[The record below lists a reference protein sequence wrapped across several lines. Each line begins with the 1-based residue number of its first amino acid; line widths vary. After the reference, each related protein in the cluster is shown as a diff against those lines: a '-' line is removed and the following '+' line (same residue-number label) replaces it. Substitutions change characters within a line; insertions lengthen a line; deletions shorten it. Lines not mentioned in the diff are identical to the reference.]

1 MNILNELTIKNL
13 KQNKKRT
20 IVTIFGI
27 ILSVA
32 LITAI
37 TTFIS
42 SMQGSMIEYA
52 KKSDGDYHIF
62 ISEVP
67 VEEQKYLL
75 NNAKIERTMIGQT
88 IGNVAPETFYSEDEL
103 EVREGTIK
111 LKAFEEN
118 TLKKLGVTL
127 IEGKMPK
134 NEKEILLPMMLNG
147 LNDVDYKVGDT
158 LNLKIDDVEKTYTI
172 VGLTGLLSFET
183 QRNGIMESTIL
194 TMLDYDTSGQKIE
207 IAASL
212 KDPKEAYK
220 FAEDLRE
227 EHGFSQEQ
235 VVTNDML
242 LRFEGTSRSE
252 QTMNVLYRM
261 AAVVILII
269 VFTSVFVIKNSFDI
283 SIMERIKQYG
293 MLASVGATSKQIRK
307 NVLFEGF
314 VLGMIAIPLGVVGGI
329 FAIWVTLLVVTN
341 ILAGSALADIS
352 LNLYVSWQAVAA
364 AVLIAVITIYLSS
377 LIPARKAVKIAPMD
391 AIRDSGNLKIPG
403 KKLRTSKFLS
413 KLLGVEGEIAS
424 KNLKRSRKKYR
435 TTVFSIFLSVVLFIS
450 ISSVIQ
456 YGFLLQSYAYQEMD
470 YNLYAAI
477 DNSDISQEEQMQL
490 YEKAAKE
497 EGVEQSTIVKRQI
510 YAITQGDYT
519 KEAREDMGEEYY
531 DSEMDKVEEGTILR
545 VYSVPEDQYRDY
557 LKEIGLS
564 YDKTKDKAVLCDT
577 QRRTIYDQATGDTIR
592 KQFQLLNSKAGDM
605 ITYCSV
611 AEEDEKETGTI
622 EIAKRTE
629 ELPFGV
635 EADYYSAILIV
646 SDETME
652 KMGGKLDGFYVQ
664 AEDTRAL
671 QEEIK
676 ELDENVEWYF
686 VDYEQRAKEQNSM
699 VLVVSIFLYGFI
711 AVISAIGITNIFN
724 TITTNMTLRSREFA
738 ILRSVGMTEKE
749 FRKMIRYESLLYG
762 AKTLLFGIPVGVVL
776 SYGMYQL
783 FINVIEV
790 PYMLPW
796 KEILIAVA
804 AVFLIVFWTMRYSVK
819 KAEKQ
824 NIIET
829 IRSENI

>member
-62 ISEVP
+62 ISDVP

-88 IGNVAPETFYSEDEL
+88 IGNVAPETFYSEEEL

-147 LNDVDYKVGDT
+147 LNGVDYKVGDT
-158 LNLKIDDVEKTYTI
+158 LNLKVDDVEKTYTI

-183 QRNGIMESTIL
+183 QSDGIMESTIL
-194 TMLDYDTSGQKIE
+194 TMLNHDTSGQKIE

-261 AAVVILII
+261 AAVVIFII

-307 NVLFEGF
+307 NVLFEGI

-364 AVLIAVITIYLSS
+364 AVLIAVVTIYLSS

-391 AIRDSGNLKIPG
+391 AIRDSGNLKITG

-490 YEKAAKE
+490 YEKASKAD
-497 EGVEQSTIVKRQI
+497 GVEESTVVRRQI
-510 YAITQGDYT
+510 CNIAQGAYT
-519 KEAREDMGEEYY
+519 KEMMEEIETDYN
-531 DSEMDKVEEGTILR
+531 SVEEAEEQLYVTFC
-545 VYSVPEDQYRDY
+545 SVPDDQYRNY
-557 LKEIGLS
+557 LKEQGLS
-564 YDKTKDKAVLCDT
+564 YEETKDRAIICDT
-577 QRRTIYDQATGDTIR
+577 QRRTTYDQDTGETTR
-592 KQFQLLNSKAGDM
+592 KQFQLLNSKAGDVLS
-605 ITYCSV
+605 YR
-611 AEEDEKETGTI
+611 ALEADEKPRDVKKI

-635 EADYYSAILIV
+635 EADYYSVVAIV
-646 SDETME
+646 SDEMMTKLE
-652 KMGGKLDGFYVQ
+652 GTLDGFYAE
-664 AEDTRAL
+664 AEDTKEL
-671 QEEIK
+671 QEEIAGF
-676 ELDENVEWYF
+676 DETVEWYF
-686 VDYEQRAKEQNSM
+686 IDYAQSAKEQNSM

-749 FRKMIRYESLLYG
+749 FRRMIRYESLLYG
-762 AKTLLFGIPVGVVL
+762 AKALLFGIPVGVVL
-776 SYGMYQL
+776 SYGMYHM
-783 FINVIEV
+783 FINVIEIS
-790 PYMLPW
+790 YTLPW
-796 KEILIAVA
+796 KEILIATA

-819 KAEKQ
+819 MAEKQ

>member
-62 ISEVP
+62 ISDVP

-88 IGNVAPETFYSEDEL
+88 IGNVAPETFYSEEEL

-147 LNDVDYKVGDT
+147 LNGVDYKVGDT
-158 LNLKIDDVEKTYTI
+158 LNLKVDDVEKTYTI

-183 QRNGIMESTIL
+183 QSDGIMESTIL
-194 TMLDYDTSGQKIE
+194 TMLNHDTSGQKIE

-261 AAVVILII
+261 AAVVIFII

-307 NVLFEGF
+307 NVLFEGI

-364 AVLIAVITIYLSS
+364 AVLIAVVTIYLSS
-377 LIPARKAVKIAPMD
+377 LIPARKAVKIAPME

-403 KKLRTSKFLS
+403 KKLRTSKFLT

-456 YGFLLQSYAYQEMD
+456 YGFLLQSYTYQEMD
-470 YNLYAAI
+470 YNLYASI
-477 DNSDISQEEQMQL
+477 EDSDISQEEQMKL
-490 YEKAAKE
+490 YAKASKAD
-497 EGVEQSTIVKRQI
+497 GVEESTVVRRQI
-510 YAITQGDYT
+510 CNIAQGAYT
-519 KEAREDMGEEYY
+519 KEMMEEIETDYN
-531 DSEMDKVEEGTILR
+531 SVEEAEEQLYVTF
-545 VYSVPEDQYRDY
+545 YSVPDDQYRNY
-557 LKEIGLS
+557 LKEQGLS
-564 YDKTKDKAVLCDT
+564 YEETKDRAIICDT
-577 QRRTIYDQATGDTIR
+577 QRRTTYDQDTGETTR
-592 KQFQLLNSKAGDM
+592 KQFQLLNSKAGDVLS
-605 ITYCSV
+605 YR
-611 AEEDEKETGTI
+611 ALEADEKPRDVKKI

-635 EADYYSAILIV
+635 EADYYSVVAIV
-646 SDETME
+646 SDEMMTKLE
-652 KMGGKLDGFYVQ
+652 GTLDGFYAE
-664 AEDTRAL
+664 AEDTKEL
-671 QEEIK
+671 QEEIAGF
-676 ELDENVEWYF
+676 DETVEWYF
-686 VDYEQRAKEQNSM
+686 IDYAQRAKEQNSM

-711 AVISAIGITNIFN
+711 AIISAIGITNIFN
-724 TITTNMTLRSREFA
+724 TITTNMTLTSREFA

-749 FRKMIRYESLLYG
+749 FRRMIRYESLLYG
-762 AKTLLFGIPVGVVL
+762 AKALLFGIPVGVVL
-776 SYGMYQL
+776 SYGMYHM
-783 FINVIEV
+783 FINVIEIS
-790 PYMLPW
+790 YTLPW
-796 KEILIAVA
+796 KEILIATA

-819 KAEKQ
+819 MAEKQ

>member
-194 TMLDYDTSGQKIE
+194 TMLDHDTSGQKIE

-220 FAEDLRE
+220 FAEDLSE

-242 LRFEGTSRSE
+242 LRFEGNSRSE

-364 AVLIAVITIYLSS
+364 AVLIAVVTIYLSS

-490 YEKAAKE
+490 YEKASKAD
-497 EGVEQSTIVKRQI
+497 GVEESTVVRRQI
-510 YAITQGDYT
+510 CNIAQGAYT
-519 KEAREDMGEEYY
+519 KEMMEEIETDYN
-531 DSEMDKVEEGTILR
+531 SVEEAEEQLYVTF
-545 VYSVPEDQYRDY
+545 YSVPDDQYRNY
-557 LKEIGLS
+557 LKEQGLS
-564 YDKTKDKAVLCDT
+564 YEETKDRAIICDT
-577 QRRTIYDQATGDTIR
+577 QRRTTYDQDTRETTR
-592 KQFQLLNSKAGDM
+592 KQFQLLNSKAGDVLS
-605 ITYCSV
+605 YR
-611 AEEDEKETGTI
+611 ALEADEKPRDVKKI

-635 EADYYSAILIV
+635 EADYYSVVAIV
-646 SDETME
+646 SDEMMTKLE
-652 KMGGKLDGFYVQ
+652 GTLDGFYAE
-664 AEDTRAL
+664 AEDTKEL
-671 QEEIK
+671 QEEIAGF
-676 ELDENVEWYF
+676 DETVEWYF
-686 VDYEQRAKEQNSM
+686 IDYAQSAKEQNSM

-749 FRKMIRYESLLYG
+749 FRRMIRYESLLYG
-762 AKTLLFGIPVGVVL
+762 AKALLFGIPVGVVL
-776 SYGMYQL
+776 SYGMYHM
-783 FINVIEV
+783 FINVIEIS
-790 PYMLPW
+790 YTLPW
-796 KEILIAVA
+796 KEILIATA

-819 KAEKQ
+819 MAEKQ